1 MDWNTTAAINDDLSR
16 EVYCILGIPID
27 AIEMPAVM
35 QRIDAAVRKATPYL
49 ISTPNLNFLVNSQA
63 DPEFRESLLMSD
75 LCPPDGMPIIW
86 IARLLGLPIKQRTAG
101 SDLIDALK
109 SRRGLEAPLK
119 IFLFGGIEHI
129 AAEACRRLNS
139 DAIGLKC
146 VGWLCPPF
154 GDLDALSQDHFFDQ
168 INASGADFL
177 IAALGARNGQLWL
190 QRDHSRIRIPVR
202 AHLGA
207 TLNFQAGSVKRA
219 PFTMRKLGIEWL
231 WRIKEEPGLFWR
243 YWHDGWGFLGL
254 LLTRVLPLAIR
265 ARWPQLPADRSGH
278 DFVTVPVQKD
288 GWVTVRFPG
297 YANASRVPEAIA
309 CFNQALAS
317 QKRGVVVDLS
327 GTQAID
333 ARFFGLLLM
342 LRKQLKSRGSVLQF
356 QGVSARLHRL
366 FRLNALEFLLTA
378 G

>member
-1 MDWNTTAAINDDLSR
+1 
-16 EVYCILGIPID
+16 
-27 AIEMPAVM
+27 
-35 QRIDAAVRKATPYL
+35 
-49 ISTPNLNFLVNSQA
+49 
-63 DPEFRESLLMSD
+63 
-75 LCPPDGMPIIW
+75 
-86 IARLLGLPIKQRTAG
+86 
-101 SDLIDALK
+101 
-109 SRRGLEAPLK
+109 
-119 IFLFGGIEHI
+119 
-129 AAEACRRLNS
+129 
-139 DAIGLKC
+139 
-146 VGWLCPPF
+146 
-154 GDLDALSQDHFFDQ
+154 LDALSQDHFFDQ